1 MVSYRKPT
9 VHESVDKETK
19 MLPVES
25 LSVSIFILKPD
36 DDGSKVLLLRRT
48 GYLAGHWCQVAG
60 KIEPGE
66 KAWQTALREVREETG
81 LKLTQLWSA
90 DICEQFYEVDKERV
104 TIVPAF
110 VGYVPH
116 DAHVTLND
124 EHDAFKWASFDQ
136 AAAMLSFPGQRK
148 ALAAVKAEFVDSE
161 PNPHL
166 KIDFD
171 A

>member
-1 MVSYRKPT
+1 MVSCRTPT
-9 VHESVDKETK
+9 VHKSVDKETQ
-19 MLPVES
+19 MLPVKS
-25 LSVSIFILKPD
+25 FSVSIFILKPEER
-36 DDGSKVLLLRRT
+36 GTEVLLLRRT
-48 GYLAGHWCQVAG
+48 GYLAGLWCQVAG

-81 LKLTQLWSA
+81 LEVTQLWSA
-90 DICEQFYEVDKERV
+90 DICEQFYEVGKECV

-110 VGYVPH
+110 VGHVPH
-116 DAHVTLND
+116 DAKVILND
-124 EHDAFKWASFDQ
+124 EHDAFKWVGFEE

-166 KIDFD
+166 KIDIN